1 MARIGVLHPGNMG
14 ISLAV
19 SAKATGHDVCWA
31 SDGRSGQ
38 TRARAEEHGL
48 TELESVEELCATTE
62 GIISICPPHATE
74 QVAREVADHGFAGV
88 YLEANAISPARAQG
102 IAATISEAGA
112 QYVDGGVIGSPAWQ
126 AGKTYL
132 YLSGERAAAVADWFR
147 DGLLAT
153 DVVGTGVSE
162 ASALKMCFAAYTK
175 GTTALFFGILATSE
189 AFGVREDLIKEWSRH
204 SGLADMAERAGGS
217 AGGMTAKAWRW
228 VDEMEQISQTFEA
241 AGLHG
246 GFHASAAE
254 IFRRSAPLRDVDDPS
269 VDVVL
274 QALLRKDVSG

>member
-31 SDGRSGQ
+31 SDGRSEQ

-112 QYVDGGVIGSPAWQ
+112 QYVDGGVYR
-126 AGKTYL
+126 K
-132 YLSGERAAAVADWFR
+132 SGV
-147 DGLLAT
+147 
-153 DVVGTGVSE
+153 
-162 ASALKMCFAAYTK
+162 
-175 GTTALFFGILATSE
+175 
-189 AFGVREDLIKEWSRH
+189 
-204 SGLADMAERAGGS
+204 AGGQDLS
-217 AGGMTAKAWRW
+217 VPLRRARRSGSRLVPRW
-228 VDEMEQISQTFEA
+228 LARDRYGRNRCERSIGPQDV
-241 AGLHG
+241 
-246 GFHASAAE
+246 
-254 IFRRSAPLRDVDDPS
+254 FRRLHQRHHSPVLRYSGNVRS
-269 VDVVL
+269 
-274 QALLRKDVSG
+274 LRGA